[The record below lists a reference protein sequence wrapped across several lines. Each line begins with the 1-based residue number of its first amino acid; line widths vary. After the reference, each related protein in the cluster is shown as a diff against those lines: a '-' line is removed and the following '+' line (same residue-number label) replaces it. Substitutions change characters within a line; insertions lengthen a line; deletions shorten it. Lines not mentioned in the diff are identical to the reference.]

1 MWRVHLFSLK
11 GVFLVPLKCGT
22 EHLATLVNHL
32 RVPPAGVS
40 KELTHITAQGTTALL
55 ALSHSPAE
63 HALYEVLLA
72 ASGGVGSTLV
82 ESLSLRRLLE
92 LTGLG
97 SYTTLRRARAG
108 LVTKLSIDCMS
119 AGEGAGEGARAGS
132 SYQVYGPEEIFERR
146 RRAGIEPYPKEFKSH
161 AADVGFSVGLE
172 RVVRCY
178 GLSRRE
184 AQVAMCCAEGLTNAE
199 IGLKLCITEQT
210 VKFHMRHLF
219 IKFGVRRRGELIS
232 WLLRHDGGG
241 AVRHAAGRF
250 GESAT

>member
-1 MWRVHLFSLK
+1 M
-11 GVFLVPLKCGT
+11 
-22 EHLATLVNHL
+22 
-32 RVPPAGVS
+32 
-40 KELTHITAQGTTALL
+40 THTTARGTTALL

-63 HALYEVLLA
+63 HALYEALLA
-72 ASGGVGSTLV
+72 ASSGVGSSLV

-92 LTGLG
+92 LTRLG

-108 LVTKLSIDCMS
+108 LVTKLSIECMR
-119 AGEGAGEGARAGS
+119 AAEGEGAAVRAAV

-146 RRAGIEPYPKEFKSH
+146 LRAGIEPYPKEFRSH
-161 AADVGFSVGLE
+161 AADVGFSAGLE
-172 RVVRCY
+172 RVVCGY

-210 VKFHMRHLF
+210 VKFHMRHLL

-232 WLLRHDGGG
+232 RLLRHDGS
-241 AVRHAAGRF
+241 VAGRQNAVPF
-250 GESAT
+250 GEPAS